1 MADVVAGAEQHVAAP
16 DLATLG
22 VRFEQ
27 RPIIGVKGFEQ
38 QVAVEGVG
46 SVVVHGG
53 GRGAAVKLSSS
64 GLLGA
69 KMSNT

>member
-1 MADVVAGAEQHVAAP
+1 
-16 DLATLG
+16 
-22 VRFEQ
+22 
-27 RPIIGVKGFEQ
+27 
-38 QVAVEGVG
+38 VG